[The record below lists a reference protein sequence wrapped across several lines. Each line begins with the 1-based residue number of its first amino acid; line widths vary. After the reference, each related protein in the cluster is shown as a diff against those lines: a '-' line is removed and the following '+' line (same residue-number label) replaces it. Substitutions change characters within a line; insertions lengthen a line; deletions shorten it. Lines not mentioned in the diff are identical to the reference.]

1 LEGKKMDNDLEL
13 VTLEEPPQLQEK
25 FQPIFAAA
33 VTNSPGISCVQRLP
47 TLFPEEQM
55 DELKESL
62 LEESKSEYLD
72 DVRLSVPCHCEA
84 AIAAEAISL
93 RV

>member
-1 LEGKKMDNDLEL
+1 MDNDLEL
-13 VTLEEPPQLQEK
+13 VTLEEPPELQEK
-25 FQPIFAAA
+25 LQPIRGCSNQFSRYLMRPA
-33 VTNSPGISCVQRLP
+33 TPS
-47 TLFPEEQM
+47 LFPEEQM

-62 LEESKSEYLD
+62 LEESRSEYLD
-72 DVRLSVPCHCEA
+72 NVRLPVPCHCEA